1 MNEATEDVLPNE
13 EMLARFILKKEW
25 IRHPTDTHPFTSIK
39 HDAFFPPKDLQLSVS
54 RHSGLSA
61 PELNKIGLSV
71 AQLTQKPLLG
81 RGDIKAHTVSK
92 LALKAVAAPLLDNP
106 HHAHIIGWPV
116 DKAARITIAQQI
128 AAEASFVP
136 I

>member
-1 MNEATEDVLPNE
+1 MSEGTEDALPDE
-13 EMLARFILKKEW
+13 EKLSRFVLKKEW
-25 IRHPTDTHPFTSIK
+25 IRQPTDSYPFISIK

-54 RHSGLSA
+54 RHSGLSED
-61 PELNKIGLSV
+61 ELNKIGLSV
-71 AQLTQKPLLG
+71 AQQTQKPLLG

-92 LALKAVAAPLLDNP
+92 LALKAVAAPLRDNP
-106 HHAHIIGWPV
+106 NHAHIIGWPI
-116 DKAARITIAQQI
+116 DKEARITLAQKI